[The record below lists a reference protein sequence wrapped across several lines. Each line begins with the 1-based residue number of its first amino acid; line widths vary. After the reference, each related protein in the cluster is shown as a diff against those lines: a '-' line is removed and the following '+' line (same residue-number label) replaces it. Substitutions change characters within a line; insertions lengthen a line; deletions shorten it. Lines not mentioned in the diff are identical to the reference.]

1 MPILQKLLEFPHKVK
16 WIGLGGHTA
25 METTVSRR
33 DISRFTLETGE
44 SHSYLVMYVID
55 VV

>member
-16 WIGLGGHTA
+16 WICLGSHTA
-25 METTVSRR
+25 METTALRREYIEVSYWRLKNP
-33 DISRFTLETGE
+33 I
-44 SHSYLVMYVID
+44 VMYVID